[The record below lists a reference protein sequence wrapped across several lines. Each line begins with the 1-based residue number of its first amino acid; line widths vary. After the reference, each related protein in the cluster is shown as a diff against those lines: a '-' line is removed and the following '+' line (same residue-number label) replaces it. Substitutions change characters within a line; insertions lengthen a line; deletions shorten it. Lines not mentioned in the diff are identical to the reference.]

1 MVARD
6 IPQLDDTS
14 NYLDFLRKKC
24 FDSYTAQTLSLTRP
38 DLENQKGDWSLPIN
52 AIFSVYAKRKRQQ
65 RKTNTKQKQRP
76 LFVLIGDQVKTIT
89 NNNIVPRWIPLDLSL
104 PGLGR
109 ACEQYYPIPTLT
121 TYYNVPINKLNL
133 PSSQQFLLTF
143 AVEVINVP
151 CKCLLKL
158 LNLTEQHL
166 AKDIDNVSSV
176 IQMVR
181 QSTNYDNDKNY
192 EV

>member
-24 FDSYTAQTLSLTRP
+24 FDSYTARVLSLTRP
-38 DLENQKGDWSLPIN
+38 RPENQQGDWSLPIN
-52 AIFSVYAKRKRQQ
+52 AIFSVYAKRKREQ
-65 RKTNTKQKQRP
+65 RKNNTKQKQRP

-89 NNNIVPRWIPLDLSL
+89 NSVPRWIPLDLCL

-109 ACEQYYPIPTLT
+109 ACEQYLPIPTLT
-121 TYYNVPINKLNL
+121 SYYNISINKLNL

-143 AVEVINVP
+143 AVEVVDVP
-151 CKCLLKL
+151 SKCLLKL

-166 AKDIDNVSSV
+166 AKNIDQVSSV
-176 IQMVR
+176 VEMIR
-181 QSTNYDNDKNY
+181 QSTKYDNL
-192 EV
+192 